1 MAGMTHVGSYSRS
14 CADPVTSTVA
24 GTVSASIPIA
34 VAVSTAVTIT
44 TTIAVS
50 AAVATSRRMG
60 RGYEGVWQQ
69 HGYRANQQSDE
80 RTGCDEPIGTFH
92 WDNSLVV
99 DPAEWSKSAGSLAI
113 KGHWDQC
120 ASGIQPKSHAS
131 KQKSPTRYRRPQS
144 VCEEFGLVLDGV

>member
-92 WDNSLVV
+92 CESSSVAKAQ
-99 DPAEWSKSAGSLAI
+99 PAPSAG
-113 KGHWDQC
+113 D
-120 ASGIQPKSHAS
+120 
-131 KQKSPTRYRRPQS
+131 RRA
-144 VCEEFGLVLDGV
+144 E